1 MRIPRQ
7 VGKKHESKTNSYL
20 LISLFLVPLRHI
32 YFYTNIHEKS
42 SRLCTDL
49 IFLFLKNKIAL
60 TKIMGPTSIYMGL
73 RRESD
78 NRTIYSLYF
87 LVSQK
92 RALFSDQ
99 TSVLRSTLSVFT
111 ISSSRIGIT
120 VMNNLLA
127 LGKEDQCPCLD

>member
-1 MRIPRQ
+1 
-7 VGKKHESKTNSYL
+7 
-20 LISLFLVPLRHI
+20 
-32 YFYTNIHEKS
+32 
-42 SRLCTDL
+42 
-49 IFLFLKNKIAL
+49 
-60 TKIMGPTSIYMGL
+60 MGPTSIYMGL

-92 RALFSDQ
+92 RPLFSDQ